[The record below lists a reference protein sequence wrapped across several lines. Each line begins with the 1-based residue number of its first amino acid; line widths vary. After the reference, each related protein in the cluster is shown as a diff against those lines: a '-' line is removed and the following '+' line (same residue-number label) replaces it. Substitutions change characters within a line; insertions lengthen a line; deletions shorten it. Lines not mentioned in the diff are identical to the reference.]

1 METTISQFSNL
12 PQTKQE
18 REMFVQL
25 VVNEILSGSRDP
37 LEVEIYLKNIEE
49 TINEIRKN
57 SEVKQ
62 LLIREASKYNSKT
75 FDFNGSK
82 ITISQRSTYDYS
94 TCNSSEWSELDCQI
108 KELKEKQKV
117 IEKQLSVMTKSI
129 VDAETG
135 ELINPPVKSTTEF
148 LTIKLK

>member
-1 METTISQFSNL
+1 METAISQFSNL
-12 PQTKQE
+12 PQTKSE
-18 REMFVQL
+18 RESFVQL

-62 LLIREASKYNSKT
+62 LLLSEASKYSAKT

-82 ITISQRSTYDYS
+82 ITISQRSSYDYS
-94 TCNSSEWSELDCQI
+94 VCGNSEWESLDSEI
-108 KELKEKQKV
+108 KGLTERKKL
-117 IEKQLSVMTKSI
+117 IEKQLSLMDKSI

-135 ELINPPVKSTTEF
+135 EVINPPLKSVSEF

>member
-1 METTISQFSNL
+1 MEAAISQFSNL
-12 PQTKQE
+12 PQTKAE
-18 REMFVQL
+18 RAHFVEL
-25 VVNEILSGSRDP
+25 VVNEILNGERDP

-62 LLIREASKYNSKT
+62 LLINEAAKYNAKT
-75 FDFNGSK
+75 FDFKGSK
-82 ITISQRSTYDYS
+82 ITISQRSSYDYS
-94 TCNSSEWSELDCQI
+94 TCNSSEWSELDHQI
-108 KELKEKQKV
+108 KELKEKQKT

-135 ELINPPVKSTTEF
+135 ELINPPAKSTTEF

>member
-1 METTISQFSNL
+1 METAISQFSNL
-12 PQTKQE
+12 PQTKKE

-62 LLIREASKYNSKT
+62 LLISEASKYNSKT

-82 ITISQRSTYDYS
+82 ITISKRSTYDYS
-94 TCNSSEWSELDCQI
+94 TCNSSEWSELDSQI

-117 IEKQLSVMTKSI
+117 IEKQLSIMTKSI